1 MGAQRRIFK
10 ICGDSSSLH
19 VAHAGDAVD
28 SRGVSTIQIRDVPEE
43 VHAALRSKA
52 AAAGLSLSE
61 YMLREAI
68 RVAERP
74 AIADVLRRNDRREW
88 GVAPG
93 EAVAV
98 LRRIRDGEP
107 GA

>member
-1 MGAQRRIFK
+1 M
-10 ICGDSSSLH
+10 H
-19 VAHAGDAVD
+19 VAHALCAV
-28 SRGVSTIQIRDVPEE
+28 RLCTVSTIQIRGVPEN

-52 AAAGLSLSE
+52 AAAGVSLSE

-68 RVAERP
+68 RAAERP
-74 AIADVLRRNDRREW
+74 AIADVLRRNERREW
-88 GVAPG
+88 GAAPG

-107 GA
+107 DA

>member
-1 MGAQRRIFK
+1 M
-10 ICGDSSSLH
+10 
-19 VAHAGDAVD
+19 
-28 SRGVSTIQIRDVPEE
+28 SRMQLAAYTCVVMSTIQIRDVPEE

-61 YMLREAI
+61 YMLREAV

-74 AIADVLRRNDRREW
+74 AIADVLRRNERREW
-88 GVAPG
+88 GVAPA

-98 LRRIRDGEP
+98 LRQIRDGGP
-107 GA
+107 D

>member
-1 MGAQRRIFK
+1 
-10 ICGDSSSLH
+10 
-19 VAHAGDAVD
+19 VYTYVV
-28 SRGVSTIQIRDVPEE
+28 VSTIQIRDVPEE

-52 AAAGLSLSE
+52 ATAGLSLSE

-74 AIADVLRRNDRREW
+74 AIADVLRRNERREW

-98 LRRIRDGEP
+98 LRRMRDGES
-107 GA
+107 AR